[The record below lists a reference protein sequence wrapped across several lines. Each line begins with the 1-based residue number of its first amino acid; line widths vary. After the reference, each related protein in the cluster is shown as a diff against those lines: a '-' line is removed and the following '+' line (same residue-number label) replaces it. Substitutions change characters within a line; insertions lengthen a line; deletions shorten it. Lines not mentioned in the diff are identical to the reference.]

1 MFPFLSYLL
10 RCNGGSCIK
19 MVIRSIFWCNHFIC
33 QWYVLLYYI
42 QLLRYWSA
50 HFVLLMFW
58 AKVFHFL
65 LKFWASFSTFLR
77 CLCKFFVL
85 IFDENVFIWS
95 FRKYPQYYELEVVV
109 MLYMKI
115 YFPRFCLIKLYLYWR
130 IRYLKLQFYFY
141 FYFTVCYTS
150 Q

>member
-1 MFPFLSYLL
+1 MYLIYKLIIFSFIFLFSYQFILNVTFKFSLFPFLSYLL

-33 QWYVLLYYI
+33 QWYVLLYFI
-42 QLLRYWSA
+42 QLLCNWRA
-50 HFVLLMFW
+50 RFVHF
-58 AKVFHFL
+58 FHFL

-77 CLCKFFVL
+77 CLCKFFILV
-85 IFDENVFIWS
+85 FDENMFIWS

-115 YFPRFCLIKLYLYWR
+115 YFPRFC
-130 IRYLKLQFYFY
+130 
-141 FYFTVCYTS
+141 
-150 Q
+150 